1 MPSQP
6 DRRNDGLQPDMPHG
20 MDWFFTPQTVW
31 CGAAASDFSTT
42 SPVFR
47 ALVCVLALLV
57 LAWAL
62 YLHRGK
68 GEGFMLSSAQV
79 AEIGLEAPAKPK
91 RERLYHLDYFRTMAV
106 AAVIV
111 DHSGGAR
118 ITYRNTYGS
127 LQWTQQFLMLI
138 SGMAFMM
145 SRSKMGPYVLRLL
158 VITVIGMFANWLGFF
173 IAGGMRVRPRTI
185 CVACYSMDDPEHD
198 QEVVPRNPFSLFYD
212 GADYTFTDINF
223 QMGYAL
229 LLAAIAVLCR
239 PLKEAI
245 QWRNDNPREYAPR
258 KIQMIAAGYAFLFL
272 LQLCAYVAE
281 PTEGKFYSP
290 CGFTLVMLQMAVVS
304 LVCVYPISDGY
315 GAESPVGWMLLCVMY
330 IPRVVGDVH
339 FKPGHWID
347 VFLFGLVVQKWP
359 LFGHK
364 KLLMN
369 FKAYGPLA
377 LAVLMMAK
385 VDQSGRCDLHV
396 PYYWFE
402 RMRFNFGEGWLVI
415 AFCVGALNA
424 QDPHGVSRWLNWWS
438 LCAFP
443 LPSRRL
449 QRCSLVMAYLMFDA
463 LADGFCF
470 HRMWYMILPIPYGF
484 AFTLS
489 HMVIFYLLHK
499 KFPPKGNA
507 DENAA
512 GDEGSGSMR
521 IRMQLATRAADRRSI
536 SIKR

>member
-1 MPSQP
+1 MPSQQA
-6 DRRNDGLQPDMPHG
+6 GLQPDMPHG
-20 MDWFFTPQTVW
+20 MDWFFTPQSVW
-31 CGAAASDFSTT
+31 CAAGVGDVSTLST
-42 SPVFR
+42 AFR
-47 ALVCVLALLV
+47 ALACVFALLM

-62 YLHRGK
+62 YLHRGR

-79 AEIGLEAPAKPK
+79 AEMGFEPPAKPK

-106 AAVIV
+106 TAVIV
-111 DHSGGAR
+111 DHCGGAR
-118 ITYRNTYGS
+118 ITSRNTYGS

-158 VITVIGMFANWLGFF
+158 VITAIGMFANWLGFF
-173 IAGGMRVRPRTI
+173 IAGGMRYRPRTI
-185 CVACYSMDDPEHD
+185 CVECFRMDDPEHD
-198 QEVVPRNPFSLFYD
+198 QTVDERDPFSLFYRD
-212 GADYTFTDINF
+212 PNDDPSCAPNCKPDYTFTDINF

-229 LLAAIAVLCR
+229 MLAAIAVLCR

-245 QWRNDNPREYAPR
+245 QWRNDNPREHAPR

-272 LQLCAYVAE
+272 LQLSAYVAD

-290 CGFTLVMLQMAVVS
+290 CGYTLVMLQIAIVS

-315 GAESPVGWMLLCVMY
+315 GAESAVGWMLVCVMY
-330 IPRVVGDVH
+330 IPRVVGDVR
-339 FKPGHWID
+339 FKPGHWVD
-347 VFLFGLVVQKWP
+347 MFVLGLVVQKWP

-369 FKAYGPLA
+369 LKAYAPLA

-402 RMRFNFGEGWLVI
+402 RMRFNLGEGLLVI

-443 LPSRRL
+443 LPRVVSN
-449 QRCSLVMAYLMFDA
+449 A
-463 LADGFCF
+463 F
-470 HRMWYMILPIPYGF
+470 H
-484 AFTLS
+484 T
-489 HMVIFYLLHK
+489 
-499 KFPPKGNA
+499 
-507 DENAA
+507 
-512 GDEGSGSMR
+512 
-521 IRMQLATRAADRRSI
+521 
-536 SIKR
+536 